1 MKKKKE
7 RKNLNNSSL
16 SKTIRQETISYI
28 KKMNG
33 MKVNDLHSLFIVET
47 ETALISTVLNHLK
60 GNVTKTADY
69 LGMNRG
75 TLIKRIKDYNI

>member
-7 RKNLNNSSL
+7 RKNLSNSSL

>member
-69 LGMNRG
+69 LVMNRG